1 MLEEETMRQA
11 KKTTYVLSVITLMSM
26 LLLAC
31 GNNPEEQATSSPS
44 NGNTEQTGTP
54 PPSQQSAENSE
65 EAAPAT
71 RKYTDYM
78 GREAEIPV
86 APKRIVFSGE
96 TFSDLLA
103 LGVDAVGTDKEWNKD
118 SVYGDRLA
126 NVEDVG
132 FPINLEKT
140 LNLQPDLILIANT
153 DEKLYEQLS
162 KIAPTVTFDTF
173 APLNERLPVLGDII
187 GKKQEAEKWL
197 TEYNAKAE
205 AMWQTLQAAGMK
217 PGEMASVFTYYPG
230 DRLFVMARTGLSQVL
245 YESNGFKP
253 TAPIQKVLDANT
265 GFEQISLEA
274 LPDYAGDRIFIL
286 TPAAEEAQK
295 STEEMLKSKIWLG
308 LPAVKNNQVYTI
320 DIIKSG
326 SDAITR
332 EWLLQELPKMLAK

>member
-1 MLEEETMRQA
+1 MRQA

-31 GNNPEEQATSSPS
+31 GNNSEKQATAPQAS
-44 NGNTEQTGTP
+44 NGNTQQIETP
-54 PPSQQSAENSE
+54 LPSQQSAENSE
-65 EAAPAT
+65 EAASAT
-71 RKYTDYM
+71 REYTDYM

-103 LGVDAVGTDKEWNKD
+103 LGVDAVGTDKEWNKK

-126 NVEDVG
+126 SIEDVG

-187 GKKQEAEKWL
+187 GKKQEAETWL
-197 TEYNAKAE
+197 AEYNAKAE

-217 PGEMASVFTYYPG
+217 PGETASVFTYYPG

-245 YESNGFKP
+245 YEQNGFKA

-286 TPAAEEAQK
+286 TPDSEEAQK
-295 STEEMLKSKIWLG
+295 STEEMFKSNIWLG

-332 EWLLQELPKMLAK
+332 EWLLQELPKMLSK